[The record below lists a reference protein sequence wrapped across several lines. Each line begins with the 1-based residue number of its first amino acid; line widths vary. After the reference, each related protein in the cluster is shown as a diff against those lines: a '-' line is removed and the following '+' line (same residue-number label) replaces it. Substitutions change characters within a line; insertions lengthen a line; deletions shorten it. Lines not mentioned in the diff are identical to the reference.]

1 MSIEMLKCQNINTA
15 LNLIYSSF
23 HGEEFEEVRR
33 EAPVRLLDID
43 QIPFPGDIRDLPDT
57 EEEETE
63 ENDEYN
69 F

>member
-1 MSIEMLKCQNINTA
+1 MSTVEAQCLNINTA
-15 LNLIYSSF
+15 LNMVYSSF
-23 HGEEFEEVRR
+23 HIEEFEEVIR

-43 QIPFPGDIRDLPDT
+43 QLPFPGDIRDLPDT
-57 EEEETE
+57 EDEETE